1 MRETLH
7 DYCVRTNMR
16 YLLDEW
22 DKEKNAPFTPDN
34 VTRGSSRKVW
44 WKCEKGHSYLTEIRL
59 KTQGCKC
66 PYCTNRMVIAEEN
79 SLAATNPELAA
90 QWDFVR
96 NGDLK
101 PTQVV
106 GGSMKKVWWR
116 CDQGH
121 SWCSMI
127 SSRVS
132 GGTGC
137 PFCTGKAV
145 ISGDNDL
152 QTAFPEIAAQWDGKK
167 NGSLQPDQVTPSSN
181 RKVWWQCEKGHSYRM
196 QIASR
201 VQRHSGCPYCAGVK
215 VLPGFNDLAS
225 HNPDIAA
232 QWHPSRNGSLT
243 PEQVTYGS
251 TKRVW

>member
-101 PTQVV
+101 P
-106 GGSMKKVWWR
+106 KLYA
-116 CDQGH
+116 
-121 SWCSMI
+121 
-127 SSRVS
+127 S
-132 GGTGC
+132 GMD
-137 PFCTGKAV
+137 KNV
-145 ISGDNDL
+145 Y
-152 QTAFPEIAAQWDGKK
+152 TAFNDIQAQEKWT
-167 NGSLQPDQVTPSSN
+167 GSLFASGSQNTGEEFFADAFAYYVKTGVVRAKDADTGLKSQ
-181 RKVWWQCEKGHSYRM
+181 SY
-196 QIASR
+196 
-201 VQRHSGCPYCAGVK
+201 
-215 VLPGFNDLAS
+215 FDDLAAR
-225 HNPDIAA
+225 DWI
-232 QWHPSRNGSLT
+232 
-243 PEQVTYGS
+243 Y
-251 TKRVW
+251 